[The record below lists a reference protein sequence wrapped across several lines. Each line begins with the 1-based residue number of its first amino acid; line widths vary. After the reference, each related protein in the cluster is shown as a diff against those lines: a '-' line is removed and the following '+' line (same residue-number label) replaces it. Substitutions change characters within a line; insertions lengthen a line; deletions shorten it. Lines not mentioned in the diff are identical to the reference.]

1 MHSDLPLFSWQPVCT
16 VISFPLSRRTG
27 KVRDVAAKMLDKTTE
42 RHTEQYRSQVTQALQ
57 KQMSRSG
64 VELSLQSS
72 EIEAFWAKVHE
83 EMVRLTYQRRG
94 RSPNPRGAA

>member
-1 MHSDLPLFSWQPVCT
+1 MHSDLPLFSWQPVCI
-16 VISFPLSRRTG
+16 VISFPLSRRMG

-42 RHTEQYRSQVTQALQ
+42 RHADQYRAQVTEALV
-57 KQMSRSG
+57 KQMARSG
-64 VELSLQSS
+64 INQAVQSA

-94 RSPNPRGAA
+94 RSPDPRGAA

>member
-1 MHSDLPLFSWQPVCT
+1 MHSDLPLFSWQPVCV
-16 VISFPLSRRTG
+16 VISFPLARRTG

-42 RHTEQYRSQVTQALQ
+42 RHADQYRAQVTEALV
-57 KQMSRSG
+57 KQMARSG
-64 VELSLQSS
+64 INQAVQPA

-94 RSPNPRGAA
+94 RSTDPRGAA

>member
-1 MHSDLPLFSWQPVCT
+1 MHSDLPLFSWQPVCI
-16 VISFPLSRRTG
+16 VISFPLARRTG

-42 RHTEQYRSQVTQALQ
+42 RHAEQYRSQVTEAFQ

-64 VELSLQSS
+64 VDRALQSA
-72 EIEAFWAKVHE
+72 EIESFWAKVHE